1 VNLPVIDPEIDRQPV
16 LPARQARREDVRFA
30 AGKIAAFQY
39 AGVLI
44 FMFLITGFW
53 NLQVQNPEIYN
64 EQAERNR
71 IKQLPIPAPRG
82 KILDRDGRVI
92 VDNHSSY
99 SLILIRENLKTEHL
113 RGIADGLNLD
123 YDDLVARVKR
133 YTPRPKYDPITIKEE
148 LTPGELAFVESHRD
162 FFPEMELIQAQRR
175 LYPQNGFAAHVI
187 GYTGEVS
194 EQELD
199 SPDFAKYSQGAVIGK
214 FGIERQ
220 YNDTLMGVDGERQV
234 VVDNRG
240 KTRETLANKQ
250 AIPGKDLQ
258 LTLDLDL
265 QAVAELAM
273 EGKNGAVVAMDPR
286 TGEVLAM
293 VSRPTFDPNKFA
305 VHIKSSD
312 WREIADN
319 PDHPLLN
326 RAIQAQDAPGSTFK
340 PIIAIAGLESGAID
354 DQFAVHCGG
363 GASFY
368 GHYHKCHLKGGH
380 GAVSLHKGIVQSC
393 DVYFYNV
400 GDRTGIDKIAFYANQ
415 AGLGQKTGI
424 DLPHEAEGVVPSS
437 AWKIRNFREKWYAG
451 ETISV
456 AIGQGPVT
464 VTPMQLARAY
474 SWLINGGLWHQP
486 HLVKGGKYREHSW
499 PLSADNVAKV
509 VYGTYGVVNE
519 GGTGGRAQLP
529 GLNVC
534 GKTGTA
540 QLASDEFL
548 KGKTGKEYKNNAW
561 FVGFAPREAPEI
573 VVVAL
578 FEHGAEGPL
587 AAPIARDVL
596 KAYFDKKERRAADAE
611 TRRHGDAATR
621 TTEFLR
627 FGLPVPPRQA
637 VLDLPIVEAAYFSS
651 DDTEDPIAASP
662 CRRVAPRAATP
673 PPDKLAVESIPHPRE
688 PASYRS
694 GNRSPARSAGQTSS
708 PRRRQ
713 VRLRQDRGV
722 SVCRR
727 PHLPVSDYRLL
738 EPPSPKSSDLQRAG

>member
-1 VNLPVIDPEIDRQPV
+1 MNPPVLGPELDRQPT
-16 LPARQARREDVRFA
+16 LQGKQARREDVKFA
-30 AGKIAAFQY
+30 AGKIAVFQY

-44 FMFLITGFW
+44 FLFLITGFW
-53 NLQVQNPEIYN
+53 NLQVQNPQMYN
-64 EQAERNR
+64 EQAERNS
-71 IKQLPIPAPRG
+71 IKALPIPAPRG

-92 VDNHSSY
+92 VDNHPSY
-99 SLILIRENLKTEHL
+99 SLILTRENLKTEHL
-113 RGIADGLNLD
+113 RTVADVLNMD
-123 YDDLVARVKR
+123 YDDLAARVRR
-133 YTPRPKYDPITIKEE
+133 YTSRPKYDPIVIKEE
-148 LTPGELAFVESHRD
+148 LTPADLSFVESHRD
-162 FFPEMELIQAQRR
+162 FFPEMELIPSQRR
-175 LYPQNGFAAHVI
+175 LYPQNGFAAHAI
-187 GYTGEVS
+187 GYTGEIS
-194 EQELD
+194 EEELD

-234 VVDNRG
+234 EVDNRG
-240 KTRETLANKQ
+240 KTRRVLDHKE

-273 EGKNGAVVAMDPR
+273 EGKNGAVVAMNPR

-305 VHIKSSD
+305 VRIKSSD

-340 PIIAIAGLESGAID
+340 PIVAIAGLESGAID
-354 DQFAVHCGG
+354 DQYTVHCSG
-363 GASFY
+363 GAMFY
-368 GHYHKCHLKGGH
+368 GHYHKCHLKSGH

-456 AIGQGPVT
+456 AIGQGAVT
-464 VTPMQLARAY
+464 VTPLQLAAAY
-474 SWLINGGLWHQP
+474 SWLINGGVWHQP
-486 HLVKGGKYREHSW
+486 HMVRGGKYREHSW
-499 PLSADNVAKV
+499 PLAPDNVAKV
-509 VYGTYGVVNE
+509 IYGTWGVVNE

-548 KGKTGKEYKNNAW
+548 KGKTGKEFKNNAW

-573 VVVAL
+573 VVVSL

-587 AAPIARDVL
+587 AAPITRDVL
-596 KAYFDKKERRAADAE
+596 KAYFDKKARLAA
-611 TRRHGDAATR
+611 DAATR
-621 TTEFLR
+621 RQGDTATKTTGFLR
-627 FGLPVPPRQA
+627 FGLPLPPPSAPVQA
-637 VLDLPIVEAAYFSS
+637 ESPIIEAAYFSS
-651 DDTEDPIAASP
+651 DDEEAQVAA
-662 CRRVAPRAATP
+662 
-673 PPDKLAVESIPHPRE
+673 
-688 PASYRS
+688 
-694 GNRSPARSAGQTSS
+694 S
-708 PRRRQ
+708 PRRR
-713 VRLRQDRGV
+713 VAASLPRVSASLRH
-722 SVCRR
+722 R
-727 PHLPVSDYRLL
+727 P
-738 EPPSPKSSDLQRAG
+738 